1 VFGLDQFRD
10 GMDLNGAKSSRLNLT
25 MRTSWALELEAFL
38 AAVEAGSV
46 RRAD

>member
-1 VFGLDQFRD
+1 
-10 GMDLNGAKSSRLNLT
+10 MDLNGAESSRLNLT
-25 MRTSWALELEAFL
+25 MRTSWASELDAFL